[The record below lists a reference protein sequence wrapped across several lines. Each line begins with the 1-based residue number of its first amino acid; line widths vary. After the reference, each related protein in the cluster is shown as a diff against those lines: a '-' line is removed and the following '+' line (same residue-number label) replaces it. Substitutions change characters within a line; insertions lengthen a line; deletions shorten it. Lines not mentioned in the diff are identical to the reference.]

1 MGSFLFSIVYQR
13 PKNVSAPDFHI
24 PKVPFMI
31 VPFGF
36 AEGDGQLFFFGIG
49 LKRQIDPGIMRVC
62 RAAAKYSG
70 GSFSLFSLSFAQTLS
85 GEASV
90 FSGPRLA
97 RIYWA
102 LMFSA
107 KFPAAGRVKS
117 TSATDNTAAAANFPD
132 GAAAKFNR
140 ARAAHEVAG
149 DKVILRFIRSREPVM
164 DGGHPFA
171 EEIIIHVVA
180 KHRVLRPIGIEGVVR
195 FRITMMR
202 FSPGHTLRSWFCA
215 AKRYICCF
223 RRAAATAPYI
233 FPLL

>member
-180 KHRVLRPIGIEGVVR
+180 KVLRPIGIEGVVR